1 MGRKRY
7 WENIGPQHGD
17 PDQRLNWTFCR
28 GINMSLA
35 DFPCQAQYLL
45 MDRLGQEKHSPWKV
59 MLQVIFEPFI
69 L

>member
-1 MGRKRY
+1 
-7 WENIGPQHGD
+7 
-17 PDQRLNWTFCR
+17 
-28 GINMSLA
+28 MSLA

-59 MLQVIFEPFI
+59 MLQVIYEPFI